1 MKLGIEV
8 ATIHCRDDLHSCVP
22 AWRSQDSP
30 KNFFDMLVYVKLNS
44 KGDRKGLVWNSWFV
58 RVEAGK
64 ADIFLA

>member
-44 KGDRKGLVWNSWFV
+44 KGDRKGLVWNS
-58 RVEAGK
+58 
-64 ADIFLA
+64 